1 MKTDAI
7 KNNGYIIIVAIFLVA
22 LTIMRLINYFS
33 DPTLKGGKEGSPKF
47 YTFTLEDKE
56 SYSIFDFDP
65 QEPQKSTS
73 EGLLAPEQ
81 ESEGYFYLRSTTNK
95 LIYVFCVSQKLYDY
109 CDYGDKI
116 YVEVTEM
123 KNGELKYRIKGEIVK
138 FITYK
143 DHTPI
148 YTTQ

>member
-56 SYSIFDFDP
+56 IYSIFDP
-65 QEPQKSTS
+65 KETTG
-73 EGLLAPEQ
+73 EGSLAPEQ
-81 ESEGYFYLRSTTNK
+81 ESEGYFYLKSTTNK
-95 LIYVFCVSQKLYDY
+95 LIYVFSVSKKLYDY
-109 CDYGDKI
+109 CDYGDKV

-138 FITYK
+138 FIVYK
-143 DHTPI
+143 DHLPI
-148 YTTQ
+148 YTQQN

>member
-1 MKTDAI
+1 
-7 KNNGYIIIVAIFLVA
+7 
-22 LTIMRLINYFS
+22 MRLINYFS

-56 SYSIFDFDP
+56 TYSIFDPKKTTD
-65 QEPQKSTS
+65 
-73 EGLLAPEQ
+73 EGSLAPEQ
-81 ESEGYFYLRSTTNK
+81 ESEGYFYLKSTTNK
-95 LIYVFCVSQKLYDY
+95 LIYVFSVSKKLYDY

-138 FITYK
+138 FIVYK
-143 DHTPI
+143 DHLPI